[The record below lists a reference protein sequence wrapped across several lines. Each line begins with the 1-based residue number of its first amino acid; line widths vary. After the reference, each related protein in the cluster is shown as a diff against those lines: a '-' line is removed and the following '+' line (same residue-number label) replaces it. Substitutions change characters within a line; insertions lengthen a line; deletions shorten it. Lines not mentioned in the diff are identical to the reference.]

1 MDAAVFDPKK
11 QLEKL
16 LGPRPNHPWAAL
28 IPQVLLWSFRRFC
41 VEKLTLSEGGLE
53 ENLCDDLL
61 ELVHMYCAK
70 GLEVVSIDWFT
81 PDNIEE
87 VSSPLGDYMRFFIEF
102 SRELD
107 SSLEKDDETT
117 QDILSEFLDE
127 VMGKTIQKWLDATHS
142 NLFIFPLEVEDD
154 DEFSEAQFSRLI
166 NALLMYSYKS
176 APQEKDAAPTEQ
188 ESSEPK
194 QEEQPQ
200 AKPPTAPRKSLLWHV
215 LALSKFVE
223 PVPKVEDIVVPPA
236 PPIEQLPE
244 LVVNTIAKAVAH
256 RRTRYKYG
264 RKSQQPRVKTRK
276 THPALY

>member
-1 MDAAVFDPKK
+1 MDAVFDPKK

-16 LGPRPNHPWAAL
+16 LGPTPTHPWAAL

-53 ENLCDDLL
+53 ESLCDDLL

-107 SSLEKDDETT
+107 RSLEEEDDKE

-127 VMGKTIQKWLDATHS
+127 SMGKTIAQWLHPAQM
-142 NLFIFPLEVEDD
+142 NLLIFPVDVDDD
-154 DEFSEAQFSRLI
+154 DEFSEAQFTRLI

-176 APQEKDAAPTEQ
+176 AEPAPKEEKEEQ
-188 ESSEPK
+188 QQQ
-194 QEEQPQ
+194 QEEQQDEQQNPEPV
-200 AKPPTAPRKSLLWHV
+200 KPRISLLWYV
-215 LALSKFVE
+215 LAKSKGVNPAPDVE
-223 PVPKVEDIVVPPA
+223 EIVVPPA
-236 PPIEQLPE
+236 PVDEAPE
-244 LVVNTIAKAVAH
+244 PVIDTIAKAFAH